1 MWFTNKEGPASEE
14 NPTQLVIGVDSTMS
28 RVVPQHERVDRVI
41 SIFESEM
48 YRGWPSASEE
58 EFGISLVLSR
68 LTLGPIEG
76 SDKSMEI
83 WKWDGQTRY
92 HADKCDDSQCA
103 GFDEP
108 QYPLRSEGADCS
120 EETFTYDRK
129 LDGEDGSAL
138 RTYFAKGDN
147 VILGQ
152 EAPSSSE
159 LTGRTH
165 TELTQRVS
173 LDVCIYRPEYRTA
186 HIAPVDSLAR
196 FHASGEDT
204 PLCWGYHTR
213 ALANEAKMQS
223 EENGN
228 DTRCNP
234 GTAHT
239 FEPPLEKLLEDAA
252 ALEEIQKRV
261 QQLETSYTNDMQV
274 PPQGATLSV
283 SEGSDDLP
291 EAVPRADDDTR
302 PWSHRVASGL
312 ADRDQDAEDAE

>member
-1 MWFTNKEGPASEE
+1 MSSTGTDNRAQSPSAPQPKPYAERFMWFTNKEGPASEE

-92 HADKCDDSQCA
+92 HADKCEDSQCA

-196 FHASGEDT
+196 FHASGEDN

-239 FEPPLEKLLEDAA
+239 FEPPLENFSRMRPRL
-252 ALEEIQKRV
+252 RR
-261 QQLETSYTNDMQV
+261 SR
-274 PPQGATLSV
+274 
-283 SEGSDDLP
+283 SECNSSRRHTPMTCRFHLKGPHS
-291 EAVPRADDDTR
+291 
-302 PWSHRVASGL
+302 RVASGP